1 MLERQQAIEILTAR
15 SQGAQWTKH
24 CFAVADSAVRIGV
37 ALKEHRAVDGGFLW
51 SAALLHDIGRH
62 VSHDPVLHGVEGYKL
77 LTALGH
83 EKEARICAS
92 HILFGLRADE
102 AVQFGLPA
110 CDFMPCTIEEQLVTL
125 VDFLIE
131 FDQPTTL
138 ERRFASLRR
147 RNAGNPFFLE
157 RLDRAHASARSFM
170 ARIEQ
175 EIGESIERLV
185 ALQDQPS

>member
-1 MLERQQAIEILTAR
+1 MLTRQKAIAILTKS

-24 CFAVADSAVRIGV
+24 CFAVADAAARVGSA
-37 ALKEHRAVDGGFLW
+37 LEPHRALDCAFLW

-62 VSHDPVLHGVEGYKL
+62 VTHDPVLHGVEGYKFL
-77 LTALGH
+77 SARGH
-83 EKEARICAS
+83 HKEARICAS
-92 HILFGLRADE
+92 HILFGLEAEE

-110 CDFMPCTIEEQLVTL
+110 RDFVPCTIEEQVVTL

-138 ERRFASLRR
+138 ERRFSSLRR
-147 RNAGNPFFLE
+147 RNADNPYFLE
-157 RLDRAHASARSFM
+157 RLDRALGFATSFM
-170 ARIEQ
+170 EQIEQ
-175 EIGESIERLV
+175 DIGGSVERIV